1 MSKADASI
9 GCPNC
14 ESPAVDVSEATDRT
28 AAFGD
33 GQRLKGTSVDCRNC
47 GDEFELYFY

>member
-1 MSKADASI
+1 MSQAVASI

-14 ESPAVDVSEATDRT
+14 EAPAVDVSEATERAT
-28 AAFGD
+28 EFGD

-47 GDEFELYFY
+47 GDELEVYFY

>member
-1 MSKADASI
+1 MSKAAARI

-14 ESPAVDVSEATDRT
+14 EAPAVEISEATERT
-28 AAFGD
+28 TEFGD
-33 GQRLKGTSVDCRNC
+33 GQRLKGTSVDCRHC